1 MYTQT
6 QVTEMETCVVVFY
19 EHCHFRNIY
28 LGTCNFD
35 HIFRVIHV
43 AHEL

>member
-6 QVTEMETCVVVFY
+6 QVTETEAFVVVFY
-19 EHCHFRNIY
+19 EHCHFCNIY
-28 LGTCNFD
+28 VGTWNFD

-43 AHEL
+43 AS